1 LKIKQAISKAAEECI
16 GYKKLKN
23 YKWLRMWNE
32 KIELATEKMKASYRN
47 WGNFGMS
54 SAMTVKEE

>member
-1 LKIKQAISKAAEECI
+1 
-16 GYKKLKN
+16 
-23 YKWLRMWNE
+23 MWNE

-54 SAMTVKEE
+54 SAMTVKEEQKRKSEIKWQKEIQTS